1 MKKYIFLFVSLSLLF
16 ISLQSTTKEKVTFY
30 GSFYRL
36 PYHIQ
41 SASNPIT
48 VLDSSYVHL
57 IREGKNKVIFT
68 PRSSVFKMAYKV
80 NDTEFEMNGNVH
92 EAKMSILRI
101 NGRRLP
107 MEQLCKLDIKADLIN
122 HAFNYTIKV
131 DSFSI
136 LYNYNNELKHLTS
149 TSGKFSRKQL
159 KALEKLSDGSLVI
172 IDRIYAKRE
181 VTTPIYFI
189 KDNEI

>member
-1 MKKYIFLFVSLSLLF
+1 MKKYIFLAVVFCLLF
-16 ISLQSTTKEKVTFY
+16 ISLQSTTDKEVTFY

-36 PYHIQ
+36 PYRIQ
-41 SASNPIT
+41 STSSPIT
-48 VLDSSYVHL
+48 VLDSSYVQL
-57 IREGKNKVIFT
+57 TREGKNKVIFT
-68 PRSSVFKMAYKV
+68 PLSSVFRMIYKI
-80 NDTEFEMNGNVH
+80 NNTEFEMNGNVH

-101 NGRRLP
+101 NGRRFP

-136 LYNYNNELKHLTS
+136 LYNYDNELKRLTS
-149 TSGKFSRKQL
+149 NSGKFSRKQL

-172 IDRIYAKRE
+172 IDRIYAERE